1 MNAPLL
7 ISAAGLEIFISVA
20 ACAVLCA
27 SLFLPEARRE
37 WLHWGSIAIIVF
49 AAFFAMASYDDE
61 PVFALNGFFVASP
74 FTVVLKVAVLFAVAG
89 SLAFSRGFLRH
100 SGLLNGEFYF
110 LILTATLGMLVMIS
124 AAHLLSLY
132 LGLETMSLSMYALI
146 AMRGNNAHSSEAAI
160 KYFILGALASGIFLY
175 GISILYGVTGEL
187 EISAVASKIIAGDIA
202 GHTALSL
209 ALVFMLVGAAFK
221 IGAAPFHMWLPD
233 VYQGAPAPVTLF
245 IASAPKVAALAMM
258 LRVLTEAFGALEAD
272 WRQMLM
278 VLAVMSLTIGN
289 ITAIAQT
296 NLKRMLAYSAIAHSG
311 FIVLGVL
318 AGGVSGVAAA
328 MFYIVAYALMTVG
341 GFGIIVLMSDGDK
354 EHAELND
361 IKGLATK
368 NAPVALVV
376 LLLMFSMAGVPPVIG
391 FTAKLAVLQAV
402 LAEGFVWLAVFAV
415 VLSVVGAFYYLRVIK
430 LMFFDKPDDDSTAL
444 RISLPA
450 QILLLFVGLL
460 ILLGGIFPGWLLSV
474 CEEAA
479 RLSL

>member
-7 ISAAGLEIFISVA
+7 ISAAGLEIFIAIA
-20 ACAVLCA
+20 ACAVLSVA
-27 SLFLPEARRE
+27 LFLPDSRRE
-37 WLHWGSIAIIVF
+37 WLHWGSIAAVLI
-49 AAFFAMASYDDE
+49 AAFSAMADFDE
-61 PVFALNGFFVASP
+61 KPVFALNGFFAASP
-74 FTVVLKVAVLFAVAG
+74 FTAVLKTAVLFSVAG
-89 SLAFSRGFLRH
+89 SLAFSRHFLRY
-100 SGLLNGEFYF
+100 SGLLSGEFYF
-110 LILTATLGMLVMIS
+110 LVLTATLGMLVMVS

-132 LGLETMSLSMYALI
+132 LGLEIMSLSMYSLI
-146 AMRGNNAHSSEAAI
+146 ALNRDGAHSSEAAI

-187 EISAVASKIIAGDIA
+187 GISAVAAKIIAGDTA
-202 GHTALSL
+202 GQAALSL
-209 ALVFMLVGAAFK
+209 ALVFMLAGAAFK
-221 IGAAPFHMWLPD
+221 MGAAPFHMWLPD

-245 IASAPKVAALAMM
+245 IASGPKIAAVAMM

-278 VLAVMSLTIGN
+278 VLAVASLAVGN

-318 AGGVSGVAAA
+318 AGGVIGVAAA
-328 MFYIVAYALMTVG
+328 MFYVIAYALMTVG
-341 GFGIIVLMSDGDK
+341 GFGVLVLMADGDK
-354 EHAELND
+354 ERVELSD
-361 IKGLATK
+361 MKGLAVQ

-402 LAEGFVWLAVFAV
+402 LEEGFVWIAVFAV

-430 LMFFDKPDDDSTAL
+430 LMFFDKPEDGGVAL
-444 RISLPA
+444 NLSRPA
-450 QILLLFVGLL
+450 LALLSFIGLL
-460 ILLGGIFPGWLLSV
+460 VLLGGIFPGWLLAI

>member
-7 ISAAGLEIFISVA
+7 IGAAGVEIYIFIA
-20 ACAVLCA
+20 ACVVLCVG
-27 SLFLPEARRE
+27 LFLPDSRRD
-37 WLHWGSIAIIVF
+37 WLHWGSIAAVLV
-49 AAFFAMASYDDE
+49 AAFAAMASFDE
-61 PVFALNGFFVASP
+61 KPVFALNGFFAASP
-74 FTVVLKVAVLFAVAG
+74 FTAVLKTAVLFSVAG
-89 SLAFSRGFLRH
+89 SLAFSRHFLRY
-100 SGLLNGEFYF
+100 SGLLSGEFYF
-110 LILTATLGMLVMIS
+110 LVLTATLGMLVMVS

-132 LGLETMSLSMYALI
+132 LGLEIMSLSMYSLI
-146 AMRGNNAHSSEAAI
+146 ALKRDGTHSSEAAI

-187 EISAVASKIIAGDIA
+187 GISAVAAKIIAGDTA
-202 GHTALSL
+202 GQAALSL
-209 ALVFMLVGAAFK
+209 ALVFMLAGAAFK
-221 IGAAPFHMWLPD
+221 MGAAPFHMWLPD

-245 IASAPKVAALAMM
+245 IASGPKIAAVAMM

-278 VLAVMSLTIGN
+278 VLAVASLAVGN

-318 AGGVSGVAAA
+318 AGGVIGVAAA
-328 MFYIVAYALMTVG
+328 MFYVIAYALMTVG
-341 GFGIIVLMSDGDK
+341 GFGVLVLMADGDK
-354 EHAELND
+354 ERVELSD
-361 IKGLATK
+361 MKGLAVQ

-402 LAEGFVWLAVFAV
+402 LEEGFVWIAVFAV

-430 LMFFDKPDDDSTAL
+430 LMFFDKPEDGGVAL
-444 RISLPA
+444 NLSRPA
-450 QILLLFVGLL
+450 LALLSFIGLL
-460 ILLGGIFPGWLLSV
+460 VLLGGIFPGWLLAI

>member
-1 MNAPLL
+1 M
-7 ISAAGLEIFISVA
+7 
-20 ACAVLCA
+20 VLCVG
-27 SLFLPEARRE
+27 LFLPDSRRD
-37 WLHWGSIAIIVF
+37 WLHWGSIAAVLVAAF
-49 AAFFAMASYDDE
+49 AAMAGFDE
-61 PVFALNGFFVASP
+61 KPVFALNGFFAASP
-74 FTVVLKVAVLFAVAG
+74 FTAVLKSAVLFSVVG
-89 SLAFSRGFLRH
+89 SLAFSRHFLRY
-100 SGLLNGEFYF
+100 SGLLSGEFYF
-110 LILTATLGMLVMIS
+110 LVLTATLGMLVMVS

-132 LGLETMSLSMYALI
+132 LGLEIMSLSMYSLI
-146 AMRGNNAHSSEAAI
+146 ALKRDGTHSSEAAI

-187 EISAVASKIIAGDIA
+187 GISAVAAKIIAGDTA
-202 GHTALSL
+202 GQAALSL
-209 ALVFMLVGAAFK
+209 ALVFMLAGAAFK
-221 IGAAPFHMWLPD
+221 MGAAPFHMWLPD

-245 IASAPKVAALAMM
+245 IASGPKIAAVAMM
-258 LRVLTEAFGALEAD
+258 LRVLTEALGALEAD

-278 VLAVMSLTIGN
+278 VLAVASLAVGN

-318 AGGVSGVAAA
+318 AGGVIGVAAA
-328 MFYIVAYALMTVG
+328 MFYVIAYALMTVG
-341 GFGIIVLMSDGDK
+341 GFGVLVLMADGDK
-354 EHAELND
+354 ERAELSD
-361 IKGLATK
+361 MKGLAVQ

-402 LAEGFVWLAVFAV
+402 LEEGFVWIAVFAV

-430 LMFFDKPDDDSTAL
+430 LMFFDKPEDGGVAL
-444 RISLPA
+444 NLSRPA
-450 QILLLFVGLL
+450 LALLSFIGLL
-460 ILLGGIFPGWLLSV
+460 VLLGGIFPGWLLAI